1 MRGFVPEFD
10 LRPGHSLK
18 DVLKVLADYPGDYR
32 PFAGGTDLMVLLEA
46 GVLKHKRYI
55 DIMGLK
61 ELRGIQAS
69 TDFIDIGACVTYVDI
84 QANPDIRASF
94 PSLVQAG
101 SETGGLAIQN
111 RGTIG
116 GNIANASPAADSP
129 PALISYDAQIKLIS
143 RRGERW
149 LPYHK
154 FHSGYKKMDL
164 AADELI
170 AMIRLPRPVP
180 GTIHFYQ
187 KAGTRKAQAISKIV
201 LAGTA
206 VVEGGKVRDIRI
218 VMGSVAATTLR
229 CIKTEKIVKTHK
241 VDEAVISGAVAELKT
256 EIAPLDD
263 IRSTKAF
270 RLDVSGNVLAKFLR
284 TLV

>member
-1 MRGFVPEFD
+1 MRGFVPDFD
-10 LRPGHSLK
+10 LQTPDSLN
-18 DVLKVLADYPGDYR
+18 DVLQLLAKYPGEYR

-46 GVLKHKRYI
+46 GVLKHKKYI
-55 DIMGLK
+55 DILRLK
-61 ELRGIQAS
+61 ELQGIQVC
-69 TDFIDIGACVTYVDI
+69 TDFVDIGACTSYVDI
-84 QANPDIRASF
+84 QSHPEIRANF

-129 PALISYDAQIKLIS
+129 PALITYDAQLKILS
-143 RRGERW
+143 GRGERW
-149 LPYHK
+149 VPYHR
-154 FHSGYKKMDL
+154 FHTGYKKMDL
-164 AADELI
+164 ADDELI
-170 AMIRLPRPVP
+170 VMIRLPIPVP
-180 GTIHFYQ
+180 HTFHFYQ

-206 VVEGGKVRDIRI
+206 VVVDGTVKDIRI
-218 VMGSVAATTLR
+218 AIGSVAATTLR
-229 CIKTEKIVKTHK
+229 CVKTEKIVKGHK
-241 VDEAVISGAVAELKT
+241 VDAALITAAVIELKT

-263 IRSTKAF
+263 IRSTKEF

-284 TLV
+284 NLG